1 MAGKGDEEAGK
12 EANPEMCVVTAE
24 IPTAAA
30 CDTSE
35 DEDLEVLSELSAGE
49 VADCRS
55 SDRSR
60 SSDMY

>member
-1 MAGKGDEEAGK
+1 MAGKGEEAGK

-35 DEDLEVLSELSAGE
+35 DEGLEVLSELSAGE
-49 VADCRS
+49 ISDC
-55 SDRSR
+55 SDS
-60 SSDMY
+60 